1 MPSNTNGDRPSQPI
15 GSSRWQSNGIWG
27 SGYSN
32 GVIGGSLTAARDS
45 NSRGSDEA
53 SPSAPSG
60 SAQLNPQSEAVGWG
74 SRTQIWSQPGP
85 PSQGQSTSGTTSP
98 SVARDNKHDAPFF
111 PRTAAVGQNGNSLGH
126 RTGMRGSRDLSSAFG
141 SSADDTR
148 SAALYGPS
156 NSSPFYRRNSG
167 DASFPTLGSTRQ
179 GNLASRSTDA
189 DVQLATASYNDNGS
203 YPFTSNNSRSAI
215 PSGLQPAA
223 RSMGGGFRSDVNEKE
238 LKETFNRAL
247 TLEDSSNTSSLANG
261 VSQPFQFNPGSQPWQ
276 NDPQNGQRD
285 TFGDFGGSYFPSQRG
300 SSGRGSASGSPFAP
314 HMNSPRHFN
323 GPASSRQDS
332 WNRSNSRVPQDFE
345 RPQLGGQYPPQSA
358 YYPSPYYP
366 QQYGN
371 PFDPYMANPNYR
383 AQLASSGYHVPVAP
397 YLSGVPPPFRPSR
410 DMDSGRGVRSLLLE
424 EFRGAGKPNKR
435 YELKDIQGY
444 VVEFSGDQHGS
455 RFIQEKLQTANSDE
469 KEMVFKEIEP
479 NALQLMKDVFGNY
492 VIQKFFEH
500 GNQVQK
506 KILASQMKGKVPELS
521 TQMYACRVVQKAL
534 EHVLVEQQ
542 AEIVDE
548 LKPKIMQ
555 VIKDQNGNH
564 VVQMVIKLV
573 PRLCIPFILDSF
585 RGQVDQLSAHNYG
598 CRVVQRMLEYGTDE
612 ERKELMDELH
622 AHANVL
628 ITDQFGNY
636 VTQHIIA
643 QGNPEDRNKMITLV
657 IDNLVALCKHK
668 FASNVVEKCIEHG
681 TTEERQTIMRQLLAI
696 GPDGTSLLQ
705 SMIRDQFGNYVIQR
719 LLECVDGPER
729 ESFIKEVSIQCAN
742 LKKSGNCRPLTAI
755 EKLLENAQVPFSTD
769 EPAKPST
776 PGPQGEASTAA
787 ETPSLTTEE
796 NSPQSSGPPSTRS
809 STVDASVHGALKN
822 LSPEG
827 APRELAVQAVEP

>member
-15 GSSRWQSNGIWG
+15 GASRWQSNGIWG
-27 SGYSN
+27 NGYSN
-32 GVIGGSLTAARDS
+32 GVIGGALAPGRDS

-53 SPSAPSG
+53 SPGAPSG

-74 SRTQIWSQPGP
+74 SRAPIWNQPGP
-85 PSQGQSTSGTTSP
+85 PAQGQSNSGNTSP
-98 SVARDNKHDAPFF
+98 AVARDSKHEAPFF
-111 PRTAAVGQNGNSLGH
+111 SRTAAVGQNGNNMGH
-126 RTGMRGSRDLSSAFG
+126 RSGLRGSRDLGTAFG
-141 SSADDTR
+141 ASAEDTR
-148 SAALYGPS
+148 NSALYSSS
-156 NSSPFYRRNSG
+156 NAAHFYRRDSG
-167 DASFPTLGSTRQ
+167 DASFPSIGSTRQ
-179 GNLASRSTDA
+179 GTLTQRPTEA
-189 DVQLATASYNDNGS
+189 DVQMPTTTYAD
-203 YPFTSNNSRSAI
+203 PFNSNN
-215 PSGLQPAA
+215 A
-223 RSMGGGFRSDVNEKE
+223 RSTMSVGLRQEPASRGMSNGFRSDVTAKD
-238 LKETFNRAL
+238 LKETFDRAL
-247 TLEDSSNTSSLANG
+247 TLDDNSNTGGLGNG
-261 VSQPFQFNPGSQPWQ
+261 VNQPFQFNPGSQPWQ
-276 NDPQNGQRD
+276 NDGTQRD
-285 TFGDFGGSYFPSQRG
+285 TFGDLSYFQPQRN
-300 SSGRGSASGSPFAP
+300 SSGRGSATGSPFAP
-314 HMNSPRHFN
+314 QTNSPRNYN
-323 GPASSRQDS
+323 GVSASRQDS
-332 WNRSNSRVPQDFE
+332 WNRNSRLPQDFD
-345 RPQLGGQYPPQSA
+345 RSQLGAQYPPQA
-358 YYPSPYYP
+358 GYFPAPYYP

-371 PFDPYMANPNYR
+371 PFEPYMANPNYR
-383 AQLASSGYHVPVAP
+383 AQLASSGYHVPATP
-397 YLSGVPPPFRPSR
+397 YLNGIAPPYRPSR
-410 DMDSGRGVRSLLLE
+410 EMDSGKGVRSMLLE

-542 AEIVDE
+542 AEIVEE

-585 RGQVDQLSAHNYG
+585 RGHVDQLSAHNYG
-598 CRVVQRMLEYGTDE
+598 CRVVQRMLEHGTDE
-612 ERKELMDELH
+612 ERKVLMDELH

-643 QGNPEDRNKMITLV
+643 QGNPEDRNRMITLV

-681 TTEERQTIMRQLLAI
+681 TVEERRTIMGKLLEL
-696 GPDGTSLLQ
+696 GPDSTSLLQ
-705 SMIRDQFGNYVIQR
+705 SMIRDQFGNYVVQR

-729 ESFIKEVSIQCAN
+729 DRFIQEVSVQCAN

-755 EKLLENAQVPFSTD
+755 EKLLENAQVPVSTD
-769 EPAKPST
+769 EPASVPKQPST
-776 PGPQGEASTAA
+776 PAPHGETSIPAK
-787 ETPSLTTEE
+787 TPALTEE
-796 NSPQSSGPPSTRS
+796 ETSPKSSGPPSTVS
-809 STVDASVHGALKN
+809 SAHIGVAAHSDLKDSETTSREPAVHAEE
-822 LSPEG
+822 S
-827 APRELAVQAVEP
+827 

>member
-1 MPSNTNGDRPSQPI
+1 MQSTNTSDRPSQPI

-27 SGYSN
+27 NGYSN
-32 GVIGGSLTAARDS
+32 GVIGGSLTTGRDS

-53 SPSAPSG
+53 ISSAPSG

-74 SRTQIWSQPGP
+74 NRTPIWSQPGP
-85 PSQGQSTSGTTSP
+85 SPQGQSNSGTTSP
-98 SVARDNKHDAPFF
+98 SVTRDNKHEAPFF
-111 PRTAAVGQNGNSLGH
+111 SRTVAVGPNGNGLGH
-126 RTGMRGSRDLSSAFG
+126 RTGLRGSRDLSSAFG
-141 SSADDTR
+141 ADDTR
-148 SAALYGPS
+148 NSALYGPS
-156 NSSPFYRRNSG
+156 NTSPFYRRNSG
-167 DASFPTLGSTRQ
+167 DASFSNLATARQ
-179 GNLASRSTDA
+179 GNIGSRSTETDA
-189 DVQLATASYNDNGS
+189 QMTTAAYNTPFAPNGS
-203 YPFTSNNSRSAI
+203 RSTM
-215 PSGLQPAA
+215 PSGLRHDPANRA
-223 RSMGGGFRSDVNEKE
+223 MGGGFRSDINENE

-247 TLEDSSNTSSLANG
+247 TLEDSSNSPGLGNG
-261 VSQPFQFNPGSQPWQ
+261 ASQPFQFNPGSQPWQ
-276 NDPQNGQRD
+276 NDLQGGSRD
-285 TFGDFGGSYFPSQRG
+285 AYGDLGGSYFPSQRG
-300 SSGRGSASGSPFAP
+300 SSGRGSAAGSPFAP
-314 HMNSPRHFN
+314 HMNSPRHYN
-323 GPASSRQDS
+323 GSSSSRQDS
-332 WNRSNSRVPQDFE
+332 WNRNSRMAQEFD
-345 RPQLGGQYPPQSA
+345 RSQLGGQYAHQSP

-397 YLSGVPPPFRPSR
+397 YMNGVPQPFRPSR
-410 DMDSGRGVRSLLLE
+410 DVDSGRGVRSLMLE
-424 EFRGAGKPNKR
+424 EFRGSGKPNKR

-622 AHANVL
+622 AHASIL

-643 QGNPEDRNKMITLV
+643 QGNTEDRNRMITLV

-681 TTEERQTIMRQLLAI
+681 TTEERQTIMRQLLAM

-729 ESFIKEVSIQCAN
+729 ESFIKEVSLQCAN

-755 EKLLENAQVPFSTD
+755 EKLLENAQVTIPTD
-769 EPAKPST
+769 EPTKPST
-776 PGPQGEASTAA
+776 PAPQGELAHAT

-809 STVDASVHGALKN
+809 STVEASVQGTLKSFTSAN
-822 LSPEG
+822 TPHE
-827 APRELAVQAVEP
+827 PAVQSEES